1 MPLQIRRNR
10 CSSFMR
16 DNLLT
21 ILTVIG
27 VVSGTI
33 LGCGLRASGHEWS
46 RRDVMYFQYPGEL
59 FLRMLKSLI
68 VPLLVSSIVSAIGSL
83 DLSLSGKVGLRA
95 IIYYM
100 TTTICAVMLGI
111 ALVTTIK
118 PGKDPEAYTQPNAT
132 KVLVKDTLTSDTL
145 LDLIRNVF
153 PENLAQATIA
163 SYRTR
168 LVYDQNDTKSRLG
181 ELETYQI
188 TGEYQS
194 GSNVLGLVCF
204 SIVLGI
210 TLGKMG
216 DQSKPLQEFFH
227 ALSEAMMIITGWVI
241 WLSPLGVFFL
251 VTAKIMEIESFA
263 ELVGRLG
270 LYFMTVLLGLFLHGF
285 GTLSILFIL
294 ATKKLP
300 CRYIAKMG
308 QVMATAFGTASSSA
322 TMPITIGCC
331 DDMGLD
337 PRITRFVIPI
347 GATINMDGTAL
358 YEAVAAIFIA
368 QLRKVEMSF
377 GKIIAVS
384 VTATAASIGAAGIPQ
399 AGLVTMVM
407 VLDTV
412 NLPAEDVSIILAV
425 DWLLDRFRT
434 TINVVC
440 DALGAII
447 VTSLSQ
453 GDIEKTRAI
462 NNDRD
467 GAPSHELTELEKGD
481 H

>member
-1 MPLQIRRNR
+1 MPLQFNRKACPKFIRE
-10 CSSFMR
+10 
-16 DNLLT
+16 NLLT
-21 ILTVIG
+21 ILTVVG
-27 VVSGTI
+27 VAAGTL
-33 LGCGLRASGHEWS
+33 LGCGLRASGHQWS
-46 RRDVMYFQYPGEL
+46 KRDVMYFQFPGEL

-100 TTTICAVMLGI
+100 TTTVCAVMLGI

-118 PGKDPEAYTQPNAT
+118 PGSNSKGNEELNTT
-132 KVLVKDTLTSDTL
+132 KIVTKDTLTSDTL
-145 LDLIRNVF
+145 LDLLRNVF
-153 PENLAQATIA
+153 PENIPQATIA
-163 SYRTR
+163 SYRTK
-168 LVYDQNDTKSRLG
+168 LIYDPKDPKMIKGQ
-181 ELETYQI
+181 LETYKI
-188 TGEYQS
+188 DGGYPP

-216 DQSKPLQEFFH
+216 DLSRPLQQFFH
-227 ALSEAMMIITGWVI
+227 SLSEAMMIITGWVI
-241 WLSPLGVFFL
+241 WMSPLGVFFL
-251 VTAKIMEIESFA
+251 VTAKIMEIDSFA
-263 ELVGRLG
+263 DLVGRLG
-270 LYFMTVLLGLFLHGF
+270 KYFLTVLLGLFLHGF

-300 CRYIAKMG
+300 CRYLAKMG

-322 TMPITIGCC
+322 TMPITIACC

-368 QLRKVEMSF
+368 QMREVEMTF

-453 GDIEKTRAI
+453 GDIDKSRAI
-462 NNDRD
+462 QNEREM
-467 GAPSHELTELEKGD
+467 AQAQELTELEKGD
-481 H
+481 L

>member
-1 MPLQIRRNR
+1 MPVQGKVRKFLRE
-10 CSSFMR
+10 
-16 DNLLT
+16 NLLT
-21 ILTVIG
+21 FLTVIG
-27 VVSGTI
+27 VVSGTL
-33 LGCGLRASGHEWS
+33 LGCGLRATGHNFT
-46 RRDVMYFQYPGEL
+46 RREVMYFQYPGEL
-59 FLRMLKSLI
+59 FLRMLKCLI

-83 DLSLSGKVGLRA
+83 DLSLSGKVGMRA
-95 IIYYM
+95 IVYYM
-100 TTTICAVMLGI
+100 TTTVCAVMLGI

-118 PGKDPEAYTQPNAT
+118 PGKDPAYVQPTAT
-132 KVLVKDTLTSDTL
+132 KVLSKDTLTSDTL
-145 LDLIRNVF
+145 LDLIRNVV
-153 PENLAQATIA
+153 PENIAQATIA
-163 SYRTR
+163 SYRTK
-168 LVYDQNDTKSRLG
+168 LVYDVNDTHAIKG
-181 ELETYQI
+181 HPETYKI
-188 TGEYQS
+188 EGEYQN
-194 GSNVLGLVCF
+194 GSNVLGLVFF

-216 DQSKPLQEFFH
+216 DKSMPLQNFFQS
-227 ALSEAMMIITGWVI
+227 LSEAMMIITSWVI
-241 WLSPLGVFFL
+241 WISPLGVFFL
-251 VTAKIMEIESFA
+251 VTAKIMEIDSFA
-263 ELVGRLG
+263 DLVGRLG

-300 CRYIAKMG
+300 CRYIGKMG

-412 NLPAEDVSIILAV
+412 NLPAEDVSLILAV

-447 VTSLSQ
+447 VATLSQ
-453 GDIEKTRAI
+453 GDIEKSRALQTE
-462 NNDRD
+462 RD
-467 GAPSHELTELEKGD
+467 GNNTHELTDLEKVD

>member
-10 CSSFMR
+10 CTSFLR
-16 DNLLT
+16 ENLLT
-21 ILTVIG
+21 IFTIIG
-27 VVSGTI
+27 VIAGSL
-33 LGCGLRASGHEWS
+33 LGCGLRFSGHEWS

-118 PGKDPEAYTQPNAT
+118 PGKETTYTQPNAT
-132 KVLVKDTLTSDTL
+132 KVISKDTLTSDTL

-163 SYRTR
+163 SYRTK
-168 LVYDQNDTKSRLG
+168 LIYDKNDTKSRLG

-188 TGEYQS
+188 QGEYQS

-216 DQSKPLQEFFH
+216 EKARPLQDFFH
-227 ALSEAMMIITGWVI
+227 SLSEAMMIITGWVI

-251 VTAKIMEIESFA
+251 VTAKIMEIDDFGD
-263 ELVGRLG
+263 LVGRLG
-270 LYFMTVLLGLFLHGF
+270 KYFFTVLLGLFLHGF
-285 GTLSILFIL
+285 GTLRILFIL

-300 CRYIAKMG
+300 CKYIAKMG

-412 NLPAEDVSIILAV
+412 NLPAEDVSLILAV

-453 GDIEKTRAI
+453 GDIDKSRAL
-462 NNDRD
+462 NEREA
-467 GAPSHELTELEKGD
+467 APSHELTELEKGD

>member
-1 MPLQIRRNR
+1 MPARRDR
-10 CSSFMR
+10 SRLRQFIK

-21 ILTVIG
+21 ALTIIG
-27 VVSGTI
+27 VVAGTF
-33 LGCGLRASGHEWS
+33 LGWGLRATGYEWS
-46 RRDVMYFQYPGEL
+46 KREVMYFQYPGEI
-59 FLRMLKSLI
+59 FLRMLKCLI
-68 VPLLVSSIVSAIGSL
+68 VPLLVSSIVSAIASL
-83 DLSLSGKVGLRA
+83 DLSLSGKIGLRA
-95 IIYYM
+95 ILYYM
-100 TTTICAVMLGI
+100 TTTICAVVLGI
-111 ALVTTIK
+111 ILVTTIK
-118 PGKDPEAYTQPNAT
+118 PGKDTRALNQTIVRSI
-132 KVLVKDTLTSDTL
+132 KKDTLTSDTL
-145 LDLIRNVF
+145 LDLVRNVF
-153 PENLAQATIA
+153 PENLAQATIQ
-163 SYRTR
+163 SYRTQLR
-168 LVYDQNDTKSRLG
+168 FNPNDTG
-181 ELETYQI
+181 AVFGQLETYKI
-188 TGEYQS
+188 EGTYQT

-210 TLGKMG
+210 AMGKMG
-216 DQSKPLQEFFH
+216 EKSEPLQKFFH
-227 ALSEAMMIITGWVI
+227 TLSEAMMIITGWVI

-251 VTAKIMEIESFA
+251 VTAKIMEIDSFG
-263 ELVGRLG
+263 ELVGKLG

-285 GTLSILFIL
+285 GTLTVLFL
-294 ATKKLP
+294 LVTKKLP
-300 CRYIAKMG
+300 CRYIARMG

-358 YEAVAAIFIA
+358 YEAVAALFIA
-368 QLRKVEMSF
+368 QLRRVEMSF

-412 NLPAEDVSIILAV
+412 GLPAEDVSIILAV

-440 DALGAII
+440 DALGAIM
-447 VTSLSQ
+447 VTHLSQ
-453 GDIEKTRAI
+453 SDIDKSRLTE
-462 NNDRD
+462 NDRQAA
-467 GAPSHELTELEKGD
+467 GPHELTELDKGSEY
-481 H
+481 

>member
-1 MPLQIRRNR
+1 MPLQIRREGVV
-10 CSSFMR
+10 SFLR
-16 DNLLT
+16 ENLLT
-21 ILTVIG
+21 LLTIIG
-27 VVSGTI
+27 VVAGTL
-33 LGCGLRASGHEWS
+33 LGWGLRATGYEWT
-46 RRDVMYFQYPGEL
+46 RREVMYFQYPGEL
-59 FLRMLKSLI
+59 FLRMLKCLI

-100 TTTICAVMLGI
+100 TTTFCAVVLGI

-118 PGKDPEAYTQPNAT
+118 PGQDPDYLPATT
-132 KVLVKDTLTSDTL
+132 KVISKDALTADSI

-153 PENLAQATIA
+153 PENIVEATIA
-163 SYRTR
+163 SYRTK
-168 LVYDQNDTKSRLG
+168 LTYDVNDTRAIKG
-181 ELETYQI
+181 QLETYKI
-188 TGEYQS
+188 ESYYQK
-194 GSNVLGLVCF
+194 GSNVLGLVAF

-216 DQSKPLQEFFH
+216 EKSRPLQNFFH
-227 ALSEAMMIITGWVI
+227 TLSEAMMIITGWVI

-251 VTAKIMEIESFA
+251 VTAKIMEIESFSD
-263 ELVGRLG
+263 LVGRLG

-285 GTLSILFIL
+285 GTLSILFVL

-368 QLRKVEMSF
+368 QLRKIDMSF
-377 GKIIAVS
+377 GKIVAVS
-384 VTATAASIGAAGIPQ
+384 ITATAASIGAAGIPQ

-412 NLPAEDVSIILAV
+412 GLPAEDISLIFAV

-453 GDIEKTRAI
+453 ADIEKCRVQSE
-462 NNDRD
+462 RE
-467 GAPSHELTELEKGD
+467 GPGHELSDLEKGE